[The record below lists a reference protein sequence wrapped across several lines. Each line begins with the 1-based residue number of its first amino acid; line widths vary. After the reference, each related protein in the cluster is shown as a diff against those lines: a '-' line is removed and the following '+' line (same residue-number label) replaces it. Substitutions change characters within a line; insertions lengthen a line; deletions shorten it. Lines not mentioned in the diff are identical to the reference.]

1 MYEQQFNWLDRLR
14 KILIVDNK
22 QFVFI
27 IMRKISIQNQGSTNI
42 ITWNSKKKKYLK
54 LFFSLWECRSVPP
67 LDKNTYLSSA
77 DQCEIALTA
86 PYLPSLKIFAT
97 KRLANE
103 GRRHSGRATHR
114 SRTLNKPKPTWAHRA
129 TEDQRME
136 YISRKNLINW
146 IVAWIGWVYRRQ
158 SDCQNERG
166 GHMKNLHFWAMP
178 EFMSSRHLFHT
189 PQTLTHTH
197 IAVLRVDGKY
207 ALCCKFKGHKHWK

>member
-14 KILIVDNK
+14 EIFIVDNK

-42 ITWNSKKKKYLK
+42 ITWNSKNKN
-54 LFFSLWECRSVPP
+54 SLWECRSVPT
-67 LDKNTYLSSA
+67 LDKNTSLSSA

-114 SRTLNKPKPTWAHRA
+114 SRTLNKPTSAHRT
-129 TEDQRME
+129 TEDQRKE
-136 YISRKNLINW
+136 YISRKNLINR
-146 IVAWIGWVYRRQ
+146 IVSLFGWVYCRQ
-158 SDCQNERG
+158 SDCQNE
-166 GHMKNLHFWAMP
+166 
-178 EFMSSRHLFHT
+178 MSS
-189 PQTLTHTH
+189 
-197 IAVLRVDGKY
+197 
-207 ALCCKFKGHKHWK
+207 